1 MNDPDPRSHGTA
13 HRPSGT
19 KAILLIA
26 LLCLIWG
33 STWIVIQ
40 GGLRDL
46 PPFTS
51 AATRF
56 VIAAGAMTVV
66 AHLLHRKE
74 GGERPPFTLSLTL
87 GGLNFGASYG
97 IVYWTETRLPSS
109 LVCVLWSVFP
119 MLMAISGHLY
129 LPAER
134 LRGRQWGGFAVGFLG
149 IVLLFATDLR
159 GIGAEAMGAG
169 AILLASPIVSVV
181 GTTVVKRRGARVSSV
196 LVNRDAMWIGAAML
210 SALAWFFERDAERHW
225 TGAAIASVL
234 YLSLAG
240 TVVTFSLYFWLL
252 RHVAANRMS
261 LIAYVTP
268 VVALLLGGL
277 VGREPITGWTLA
289 GTGLVLAGVGL
300 VVRRRST
307 QIREQQ
313 GLAHP
318 AAPPAPPRSR
328 DPGSPGN

>member
-1 MNDPDPRSHGTA
+1 LCIIFCRTGRTDSLEKYQTA
-13 HRPSGT
+13 YE
-19 KAILLIA
+19 IW
-26 LLCLIWG
+26 LC
-33 STWIVIQ
+33 
-40 GGLRDL
+40 RD
-46 PPFTS
+46 
-51 AATRF
+51 R
-56 VIAAGAMTVV
+56 
-66 AHLLHRKE
+66 
-74 GGERPPFTLSLTL
+74 
-87 GGLNFGASYG
+87 
-97 IVYWTETRLPSS
+97 
-109 LVCVLWSVFP
+109 
-119 MLMAISGHLY
+119 
-129 LPAER
+129 
-134 LRGRQWGGFAVGFLG
+134 
-149 IVLLFATDLR
+149 
-159 GIGAEAMGAG
+159 
-169 AILLASPIVSVV
+169 
-181 GTTVVKRRGARVSSV
+181 
-196 LVNRDAMWIGAAML
+196 
-210 SALAWFFERDAERHW
+210 
-225 TGAAIASVL
+225 AAIASVL